1 MCERNVLAKTLNH
14 PFLVR
19 LHFSFQTKER
29 LCLVLDYASGGEV
42 WNTLTV
48 YDLMIV
54 FNESK

>member
-1 MCERNVLAKTLNH
+1 MCEHNVLVKTLNH

-42 WNTLTV
+42 RMRAHMHTHTIAHN
-48 YDLMIV
+48 
-54 FNESK
+54 S